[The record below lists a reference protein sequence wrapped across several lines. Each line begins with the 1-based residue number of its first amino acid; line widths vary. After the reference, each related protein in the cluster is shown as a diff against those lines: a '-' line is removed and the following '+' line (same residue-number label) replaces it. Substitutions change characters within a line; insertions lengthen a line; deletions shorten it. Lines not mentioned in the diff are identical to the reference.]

1 MGYQVAI
8 DLSNDNNSH
17 TQIVKKIPQYANVLE
32 LGCAYGDMARVLKHQ
47 LNCRVIGIEQNREAA
62 EYAEQSCDYV
72 FIENLDDPHSL
83 DALQYEA
90 FDIISLVDVLEHL
103 NNPLGLL
110 KRLKPLLLETDGRL
124 LLSVPNVAHAS
135 VRLELLSGSF
145 EYEDTGILDRTHTH
159 FYTSDSIQSLLREA
173 GYTIHEMDYTW
184 HELPDDVIEKYL
196 NKARLQMTAE
206 SLDYFHSNEN
216 VAYQFI
222 ISASPVAENTSALP
236 VKRQLKP
243 MADSWERW
251 GQLQTRLQQAEK
263 ELAQI
268 KNSKTWKM
276 MKHIVKQPS

>member
-83 DALQYEA
+83 DALQYET

-110 KRLKPLLLETDGRL
+110 KRLKPLLLESDGRL

-145 EYEDTGILDRTHTH
+145 DYEDAGILDRTHMR
-159 FYTSDSIQSLLREA
+159 FYTADSIQSLLREA

-196 NKARLQMTAE
+196 NKARLQMTSE
-206 SLDYFHSNEN
+206 SLDYFHSNDN

-222 ISASPVAENTSALP
+222 ISASPTVESTSTSSA
-236 VKRQLKP
+236 KHQLKP

>member
-17 TQIVKKIPQYANVLE
+17 TQIVRKIPQYANVLE

-145 EYEDTGILDRTHTH
+145 DYEDAGILDHTH
-159 FYTSDSIQSLLREA
+159 MRFYTADSIQSLLREA

-196 NKARLQMTAE
+196 NKARLQMTSE
-206 SLDYFHSNEN
+206 SLDYFHSNDN

-222 ISASPVAENTSALP
+222 ISASPTVEGTAALAAQ
-236 VKRQLKP
+236 RQLKP